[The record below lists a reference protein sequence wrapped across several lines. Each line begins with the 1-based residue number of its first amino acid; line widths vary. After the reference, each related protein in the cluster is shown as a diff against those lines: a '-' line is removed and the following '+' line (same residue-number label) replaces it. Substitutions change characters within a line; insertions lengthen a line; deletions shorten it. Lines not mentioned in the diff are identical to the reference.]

1 MKKNVAVIGGGYS
14 SEAEVSFRS
23 VATVFQNFDQEK
35 FNAFKVIL
43 LPEEWYVVL
52 NGTEKAPIDKNDF
65 SFQLEG
71 EKVKFD
77 YAFIVIHGTPG
88 EDGKLQGY
96 FDMLQIPYNTC
107 GQLASTITFDK
118 YVTISM
124 LKQKGYPVADS
135 VFARSASEYSENEI
149 VEKLGLPVFV
159 KPNDGGSSYGVTRVS
174 EKGNVVSAIE
184 NALEHG
190 NSVLIE
196 SEMKGTEV
204 TCGIYTSKEGVKILG
219 ITEVVS
225 ENEFFDYAAKY
236 QGKAE
241 EITPARISPEI
252 QSKIEETT
260 KSIYQYLGMKGM
272 SRIDYIIKNNV
283 PHVLEVNTTPGMT
296 ETSFIPQQVKY
307 SGMELKDFFNEI
319 VERSI

>member
-14 SEAEVSFRS
+14 SEAEVSFKS
-23 VATVFQNFDQEK
+23 VATVFKNFDQEK

-43 LPEEWYVVL
+43 LPEEWYVEL
-52 NGTEKAPIDKNDF
+52 SETEKAPIDKNDF
-65 SFQLEG
+65 SFQLKG
-71 EKVKFD
+71 EKIKFE

-96 FDMLQIPYNTC
+96 FDMLKIPYNTC

-135 VFARSASEYSENEI
+135 LFVRSSKEYSEDEI
-149 VEKLGLPVFV
+149 VKKLGLPVFV

-174 EKGNVVSAIE
+174 EKGNIVSAI
-184 NALEHG
+184 NTALEHG

-196 SEMKGTEV
+196 AEMKGTEV
-204 TCGIYTSKEGVKILG
+204 TCGIYTSKNGLKILG

-241 EITPARISPEI
+241 EITPARISPQI
-252 QSKIEETT
+252 QTKVEDST
-260 KSIYQYLGMKGM
+260 KSIYSYLGLKGM
-272 SRIDYIIKNNV
+272 SRIDYIIKEGV

-296 ETSFIPQQVKY
+296 DASFIPQQVRY